1 LDGTSQPERSEMALP
16 VPNLD
21 DRRFQDLVDDA
32 KRLVQQKCPE
42 WTDHNVSDPGVTL
55 IELFAWMT
63 DQLIYRLNRVPDRNY
78 VKFLELIGVNLFPPT
93 AARSQVTFWLS
104 APQPDV
110 VRIPVGTQAA
120 TVRTETD
127 EAIVFATIED
137 LPIIPSSLTELGS
150 MVDGKTFR
158 DQWAALEK
166 GSGFTCFKDVPAPG
180 DALYV
185 GLSEAVPSNAVR
197 LRFSCHIEGVGVDP
211 TNPPLT
217 WEAWSGED
225 WEPCELD
232 SDTTGGL
239 NRDGDVVIHVPR
251 SHTAS
256 LVAKKRAGW
265 VRARVT
271 DLVEG
276 QPAYSASPSITS
288 LNAITI
294 GGTADAVN
302 AELVSD
308 EDIGISAGVA
318 GERFSLK
325 REPVVPGDEPA
336 VLEVSGEAGWEEW
349 TEVAD
354 FAGSGPTDKH
364 FVLELSNAEVRL
376 GPAVRQEDGII
387 RQYGAV
393 PEKNARLRM
402 RAYRTGGG
410 RKGNVSARS
419 LSVLKS
425 SIPFVAR
432 VENRRAA
439 SGGVDGEDIEN
450 AKVRGPIR
458 LRTRGRAVTTE
469 DFEHIAREA
478 APEVARIRAVAAG
491 DGADAGSV
499 RVLVVPSA
507 GSSDGG
513 WLRFEQLVP
522 GEETLQAI
530 TDRLEEARVIGT
542 RAIVEPPVYRGVTV
556 VAKLRARP
564 RQNPNRLQDEALRA
578 LYSYFDPITGGP
590 EGSGWPFGRP
600 VNVGE
605 VYSVLQGIR
614 GTELVEDARLFGADP
629 ITGQR
634 GQQTQ
639 RLEVEPHALV
649 FSYEHQVLVEGA

>member
-1 LDGTSQPERSEMALP
+1 MALP

-78 VKFLELIGVNLFPPT
+78 IKFLELIGVNLFPPT

-110 VRIPVGTQAA
+110 VRIPAGTQTA

-127 EAIVFATIED
+127 EAIVFATTED
-137 LPIIPSSLTELGS
+137 LPIIPSSLAELGS
-150 MVDGKTFR
+150 MVDGKSYR

-166 GSGFTCFKDVPAPG
+166 GNGFTCFKDVPAPG

-211 TNPPLT
+211 TNPPLI

-256 LVAKKRAGW
+256 LVSKKRAGW

-271 DLVEG
+271 ELVEG

-302 AELVSD
+302 AELVLG
-308 EDIGISAGVA
+308 EDVGISAGVP
-318 GERFSLK
+318 GERFSLQ
-325 REPVVPGDEPA
+325 RGPVVPGDEPA
-336 VLEVSGEAGWEEW
+336 ILEVSTQEGWEEW
-349 TEVAD
+349 TEVPD
-354 FAGSGPTDKH
+354 FAGSGPGDRH
-364 FVLELSNAEVRL
+364 FVFELSNGELRL
-376 GPAVRQEDGII
+376 GPAVRMEDGAI
-387 RQYGAV
+387 RQFGAV
-393 PEKNARLRM
+393 PEKNARLRL

-410 RKGNVSARS
+410 RKGNVSAKA

-469 DFEHIAREA
+469 DFEHLAREA

-491 DGADAGSV
+491 DGADVGSV
-499 RVLVVPSA
+499 RVLVVPAA
-507 GSSDGG
+507 GATDGG
-513 WLRFEQLVP
+513 YLRFEQLVP

-564 RQNPNRLQDEALRA
+564 RQNPNRLQDEAIRA
-578 LYSYFDPITGGP
+578 LYAYFDPITGGP
-590 EGSGWPFGRP
+590 ERTGWPFGRP

-605 VYSVLQGIR
+605 VYSVLQGLR
-614 GTELVEDARLFGADP
+614 GTEVVEDARLFGADP

>member
-1 LDGTSQPERSEMALP
+1 MALP

-32 KRLVQQKCPE
+32 KRLVQQRCPE

-55 IELFAWMT
+55 IETFAWMT

-110 VRIPVGTQAA
+110 VRIPAGTQAA

-127 EAIVFATIED
+127 EAIVFATTDD
-137 LPIIPSSLTELGS
+137 LPIIACSLAELGS

-211 TNPPLT
+211 TNPPLA

-232 SDTTGGL
+232 SDSTGGL

-256 LVAKKRAGW
+256 LVSKKRAGW
-265 VRARVT
+265 IRARVT

-288 LNAITI
+288 LDAITI
-294 GGTADAVN
+294 GGTADAVH
-302 AELVSD
+302 AELVVG

-318 GERFSLK
+318 GERFALR

-336 VLEVSGEAGWEEW
+336 VLEVSTDEGWEEW
-349 TEVAD
+349 TEAAD

-364 FVLELSNAEVRL
+364 FVLVLSTGEVRL
-376 GPAVRQEDGII
+376 GPAVRQEDGTI
-387 RQYGAV
+387 RQFGAV
-393 PEKNARLRM
+393 PEKNARLRV

-410 RKGNVSARS
+410 RKGNVSARA

-450 AKVRGPIR
+450 AKIRGPIR

-499 RVLVVPSA
+499 RVLVVPA
-507 GSSDGG
+507 AAATDGG

-590 EGSGWPFGRP
+590 DGTGWPFGRP

-649 FSYEHQVLVEGA
+649 FSYEHQVLVEGS

>member
-1 LDGTSQPERSEMALP
+1 
-16 VPNLD
+16 
-21 DRRFQDLVDDA
+21 
-32 KRLVQQKCPE
+32 
-42 WTDHNVSDPGVTL
+42 
-55 IELFAWMT
+55 
-63 DQLIYRLNRVPDRNY
+63 
-78 VKFLELIGVNLFPPT
+78 
-93 AARSQVTFWLS
+93 
-104 APQPDV
+104 
-110 VRIPVGTQAA
+110 
-120 TVRTETD
+120 
-127 EAIVFATIED
+127 
-137 LPIIPSSLTELGS
+137 
-150 MVDGKTFR
+150 
-158 DQWAALEK
+158 
-166 GSGFTCFKDVPAPG
+166 
-180 DALYV
+180 
-185 GLSEAVPSNAVR
+185 
-197 LRFSCHIEGVGVDP
+197 
-211 TNPPLT
+211 
-217 WEAWSGED
+217 
-225 WEPCELD
+225 
-232 SDTTGGL
+232 
-239 NRDGDVVIHVPR
+239 
-251 SHTAS
+251 
-256 LVAKKRAGW
+256 VAKKRAGW
-265 VRARVT
+265 LRARVT
-271 DLVEG
+271 DLEEG
-276 QPAYSASPSITS
+276 QPAYSASPSITG

-294 GGTADAVN
+294 GGTSDAVN
-302 AELVSD
+302 AELVVG
-308 EDIGISAGVA
+308 EDVGISAGVA
-318 GERFSLK
+318 GERFTLR

-336 VLEVSGEAGWEEW
+336 VLEVSGEEGWEEW

-364 FVLELSNAEVRL
+364 FVLELSNGVVRL
-376 GPAVRQEDGII
+376 GPAVRQEDGTI

-393 PEKNARLRM
+393 PEKNARLRVH
-402 RAYRTGGG
+402 AYRTGGG

-491 DGADAGSV
+491 DGSDAGAV

-507 GSSDGG
+507 ATSDGG

-578 LYSYFDPITGGP
+578 LYSYFDPISGGP
-590 EGSGWPFGRP
+590 EGTGWPFGRP